1 VPNLQRR
8 TRTGLWL
15 PLRPT
20 KARYEAIIHVE
31 NSLSAG
37 AVLRT
42 QAIVTKLDVD
52 SEKKWVSRV
61 W

>member
-1 VPNLQRR
+1 MQRR

-20 KARYEAIIHVE
+20 KARYEAFIHVE
-31 NSLSAG
+31 KALSAG